1 MFYLLVVSLFFG
13 SCLDYYIWRKITPSM
28 ISVIGIYAILF
39 IHAAIGESLGFLPIE
54 SNVYFFIT
62 TFYVVGLF
70 ASLSCAFGM
79 SFLSKGVVVDT
90 SVTNKYYGPKI
101 RKYII
106 NTTVLVSLICCFF
119 IYKGWSEIGS
129 FVSDDFE
136 GTLTYGIAGHFF
148 AILVALIPFLLKAY
162 YSKRTK
168 PVFILLAF
176 VLVLLFMKQVKY
188 WVMIPLVWMFWYSI
202 AAGYIKLSI
211 KKFLLLSLVLVFLL
225 VSLFFS
231 VYFMKVFFR
240 GDSGNV
246 DYNTVLIEIMIHFF
260 GYLYSGLLTFSVYIS
275 DGLYN
280 ALTPNDILGL
290 FSGPVNIINVI
301 INDDLINLTLPKYFV
316 VINKITGTTGNVPTL
331 WGTLLLAGGYYAY
344 AFYFFMFL
352 CICLLQWFAKRSQCF
367 LMIYTFI
374 TSFLF
379 FSWFDYYYYLLMPFE
394 VTVLIL
400 MFYTIFERKIKPN
413 NTKILSG
420 ESYDEIR

>member
-1 MFYLLVVSLFFG
+1 
-13 SCLDYYIWRKITPSM
+13 M
-28 ISVIGIYAILF
+28 ISVIGIYVILF
-39 IHAAIGESLGFLPIE
+39 IHAAIGESLGFLPVE

-79 SFLSKGVVVDT
+79 SVLSKGIVLNT
-90 SVTNKYYGPKI
+90 RVTDKYYGLKI
-101 RKYII
+101 RKNII
-106 NTTVLVSLICCFF
+106 NITVVVSLICCFF
-119 IYKGWSEIGS
+119 IYKGWSEVGS

-168 PVFILLAF
+168 SVFLLLVF

-202 AAGYIKLSI
+202 VAGYIKLSI
-211 KKFLLLSLVLVFLL
+211 RKFLFISLILAFLL

-240 GDSGNV
+240 EGSENV

-280 ALTPNDILGL
+280 AFIPSDILGL

-301 INDDLINLTLPKYFV
+301 LNDDLINLTLPKYFV

-344 AFYFFMFL
+344 IFYFFMFY
-352 CICLLQWFAKRSQCF
+352 CIYLLLWFAKRSQCF
-367 LMIYTFI
+367 LIIYTFI

-400 MFYTIFERKIKPN
+400 IFYTIFERKIKFRN
-413 NTKILSG
+413 ITLFSG
-420 ESYDEIR
+420 ESCDETR